1 MARAVL
7 MSLIELLGDL
17 SRCVLRRA
25 TRGRPECPF
34 LADCVAKLFWASERE
49 RMIQGRQSR
58 RNIDS
63 NAHPPRF
70 IYFKMQFHRPFSA
83 TFATQS
89 AGRRHSVGLSAHYSV
104 AAAWRN
110 VMVPSAKL
118 RRQFH
123 ATRCTDIRVFDRPRF
138 GVP

>member
-70 IYFKMQFHRPFSA
+70 ICFKMQFHRPFSA

-89 AGRRHSVGLSAHYSV
+89 ARTGLMHCKQ
-104 AAAWRN
+104 
-110 VMVPSAKL
+110 AKRIGCL
-118 RRQFH
+118 FNHLLAPANQP
-123 ATRCTDIRVFDRPRF
+123 TRPLDPNRPTS
-138 GVP
+138 